1 MVRRET
7 IERSGDLGTGG
18 VGGSEAFESIVE
30 QLGVPLLVVRAFDET
45 VIYANP
51 AADDAFALAP
61 GALLGRDLGDLLF
74 DADPLRAMVAELAR
88 SGQIEPVEIALRRAD
103 GAFLPMEA
111 TLDPLFFR
119 GEPVFVT
126 TFHDLR
132 ELRRVEGDL
141 RVTAQVE
148 RLLSSVSTRLLAL
161 GFEEIEGGLELA
173 LQEIGEATLADSGFL
188 VLFDDADQPERVLRW
203 LSEMHDDGPRPIW
216 EGLLDERLGELLAE
230 VERERIVEMSSLDAV
245 RRSAVPFSLLIV
257 PIVGR
262 ERPRGL
268 LGLASLNPTKRWDRV
283 REPLRTVA
291 QICANVL
298 QRRDAEARFAVEQ
311 RRAEEDRQKANKLE
325 AVGILA
331 GGIAHDFRNILLV
344 IQGNASLAS
353 RILELARRADQAL
366 DPEKLRGFLA
376 DIEAASV
383 RARDL
388 TEQLLTFSKG
398 GKPVKKT
405 ISLLEILRQSVQFAL
420 RGSSVVCEPD
430 LAEDLWP
437 VEADAGQINQVLNNL
452 LINAGQA
459 MPDGGKVRLTA
470 ENLPRSMAARQ
481 TDLDRDTVRIRVIDE
496 GIGIS
501 EEDLSR
507 IFDPY
512 FTTKETGSGLG
523 LATVHSIVRKHGGTM
538 RVDSEIGA
546 GSTFSIHLP
555 ACRASRI
562 EAPTADSETRPG
574 EGRILVVDDEPAVRK
589 LILGM
594 LEVLGYRAEAATDGA
609 AALEL
614 YAAARDGGDPFALVL
629 FDLTIPGGLGGREAM
644 ARLLELDPEARGV
657 VASGYSK
664 DPIMANY
671 REHGF
676 ADVLKKPFVVDELG
690 RVLARVLG

>member
-1 MVRRET
+1 MIGGESN
-7 IERSGDLGTGG
+7 ERSSTA
-18 VGGSEAFESIVE
+18 VGGSAGFESIVE
-30 QLGVPLLVVRAFDET
+30 QVGVPLLVVRAFDES

-61 GALLGRDLGDLLF
+61 GALVGRDLGDLLF
-74 DADPLRAMVAELAR
+74 DAAPLRAVVSELAR
-88 SGQIEPVEIALRRAD
+88 SGQVEPVEVALRRAD
-103 GAFLPMEA
+103 GTFSPMEA
-111 TLDPLFFR
+111 ALDPLFFR

-126 TFHDLR
+126 TFRDLR

-161 GFEEIEGGLELA
+161 GFEEVEGGLELA

-188 VLFDDADQPERVLRW
+188 VLLDDADHPERVLRW
-203 LSEMHDDGPRPIW
+203 LSELHEDGPPPIW
-216 EGLLDERLGELLAE
+216 EGLLGESLGGILAE
-230 VERERIVEMSSLDAV
+230 VESERIVEMSSLDAT
-245 RRSAVPFSLLIV
+245 RRAALPFSLLVV
-257 PIVGR
+257 PIVGQG
-262 ERPRGL
+262 RPRGL
-268 LGLASLNPTKRWDRV
+268 LGLASLNPAKRWDRT

-298 QRRDAEARFAVEQ
+298 QRRDAELRFAVEQ
-311 RRAEEDRQKANKLE
+311 RRAEEERQKANKLE

-344 IQGNASLAS
+344 IQGNTS
-353 RILELARRADQAL
+353 LARRTLELSEQVEPSAL
-366 DPEKLRGFLA
+366 LAFLE
-376 DIEAASV
+376 DVEAASV

-398 GKPVKKT
+398 GKPVKKA
-405 ISLLEILRQSVQFAL
+405 ISLLDILRQSVQFAL
-420 RGSSVVCEPD
+420 RGSKVVCESS
-430 LAEDLWP
+430 LAKDLWP

-459 MPDGGKVRLTA
+459 MPEGGEVRLTA
-470 ENLPRSMAARQ
+470 ENISRRVARERF
-481 TDLDRDTVRIRVIDE
+481 DFDADVVRIQVIDE
-496 GIGIS
+496 GVGIAP
-501 EEDLSR
+501 EDLSR

-538 RVDSEIGA
+538 RVTSELGV

-555 ACRASRI
+555 ACRRARIDTATEEAAS
-562 EAPTADSETRPG
+562 AHG

-594 LEVLGYRAEAATDGA
+594 LKALGYRAEAVADGA
-609 AALEL
+609 AALDF
-614 YAAARDGGDPFALVL
+614 YAAAAAADPFDVVL
-629 FDLTIPGGLGGREAM
+629 CDLTIPGGMGGREAV
-644 ARLLELDPEARGV
+644 ARLREIDPAVRCV
-657 VASGYSK
+657 VTSGYSK

-676 ADVLKKPFVVDELG
+676 AEVLMKPFVVDELG
-690 RVLARVLG
+690 RLLARVLG